1 MKLNRVSTQLA
12 LLAALSLSAAPL
24 HAQTGS
30 TSLAGNYLPSVL
42 ATSPAHRD
50 SLMEMLKGQPGL
62 PFWVRA
68 LVRQPR
74 YVALASEEVAVK
86 DKRMQLFRAC
96 EPRICETSW
105 IRVLYSEDGKRALLY
120 VSDAKLGIKIFGDP
134 TPEELTFLT
143 RS

>member
-1 MKLNRVSTQLA
+1 VKK
-12 LLAALSLSAAPL
+12 LSLSFTALLLLGSSYL
-24 HAQTGS
+24 HAQTAS
-30 TSLAGNYLPSVL
+30 PSLAGNFLPSVL
-42 ATSPAHRD
+42 ATSPVHRD
-50 SLMEMLKGQPGL
+50 SLMDMIKGKPGL

-74 YVALASEEVAVK
+74 YVALASEEVQVK

-96 EPRICETSW
+96 EPKTCEASW

-120 VSDAKLGIKIFGDP
+120 ISDDKLGIKIFGDP

-143 RS
+143 R

>member
-1 MKLNRVSTQLA
+1 MRRYLFITGLLVA
-12 LLAALSLSAAPL
+12 LGALAAE
-24 HAQTGS
+24 AQTAS
-30 TSLAGNYLPSVL
+30 PSLAGNYLPSVL

-50 SLMEMLKGQPGL
+50 SLMEMIKGQPGL

-74 YVALASEEVAVK
+74 YVALASEEVSVK
-86 DKRMQLFRAC
+86 EKRMQLFRAC
-96 EPRICETSW
+96 EPRTCEASF

-134 TPEELTFLT
+134 TPEELAFLT

>member
-1 MKLNRVSTQLA
+1 MKKVILVF
-12 LLAALSLSAAPL
+12 AALFVFGSSPL
-24 HAQTGS
+24 YAQTAS
-30 TSLAGNYLPSVL
+30 PSLAGNYLPSVL

-50 SLMEMLKGQPGL
+50 SLMEMIKGKPGL

-74 YVALASEEVAVK
+74 YVALASEEVKVK

-96 EPRICETSW
+96 EPRTCEASF

-134 TPEELTFLT
+134 TPEELSFLA
-143 RS
+143 R

>member
-1 MKLNRVSTQLA
+1 MRRVLTLLAVLA
-12 LLAALSLSAAPL
+12 LSVSPL
-24 HAQTGS
+24 HAQTAS

-50 SLMEMLKGQPGL
+50 SLMEMIKGKPGL

-74 YVALASEEVAVK
+74 YVALASEEVTVK

-96 EPRICETSW
+96 EPYKCEKSF
-105 IRVLYSEDGKRALLY
+105 IRVLFSEDGKRALLY
-120 VSDAKLGIKIFGDP
+120 ISDATLGIKIFGDP
-134 TPEELTFLT
+134 TPEELSFLA
-143 RS
+143 R

>member
-1 MKLNRVSTQLA
+1 MSRIVWLFA
-12 LLAALSLSAAPL
+12 LLCQSLAPL
-24 HAQTGS
+24 YAQTAS
-30 TSLAGNYLPSVL
+30 PSLAGNYLPSVL

-50 SLMEMLKGQPGL
+50 SLMEMIKGQPGL

-96 EPRICETSW
+96 EPRTCEASF

-134 TPEELTFLT
+134 APEELAFLT

>member
-1 MKLNRVSTQLA
+1 MSRFICLFTVLC
-12 LLAALSLSAAPL
+12 LSAAPV
-24 HAQTGS
+24 HAQTAS
-30 TSLAGNYLPSVL
+30 PSLAGNYLPSVL

-50 SLMEMLKGQPGL
+50 SLMEMIKGKPGL

-74 YVALASEEVAVK
+74 YVALASEEVKVK
-86 DKRMQLFRAC
+86 GKRMQLFRAC
-96 EPRICETSW
+96 EPRTCESSW

-134 TPEELTFLT
+134 TPEEIAFLT
-143 RS
+143 R

>member
-1 MKLNRVSTQLA
+1 MRRYLFITGLLVA
-12 LLAALSLSAAPL
+12 LGALAAE
-24 HAQTGS
+24 AQTAS
-30 TSLAGNYLPSVL
+30 PSLAGNYLPSVL

-50 SLMEMLKGQPGL
+50 SLMEMIKGQPGL

-96 EPRICETSW
+96 EPRTCEASF

-134 TPEELTFLT
+134 APEELAFLT

>member
-1 MKLNRVSTQLA
+1 MREL
-12 LLAALSLSAAPL
+12 LLAIGILSGLSTALV
-24 HAQTGS
+24 HAQTAS
-30 TSLAGNYLPSVL
+30 PSLAGNYLPSVL
-42 ATSPAHRD
+42 ATSPAHHD
-50 SLMEMLKGQPGL
+50 SLMEMIKGKPGL

-74 YVALASEEVAVK
+74 YVALASEEVKVK

-96 EPRICETSW
+96 EPRTCESSW

-134 TPEELTFLT
+134 TPEELAFLT
-143 RS
+143 R

>member
-1 MKLNRVSTQLA
+1 MKRYLIALG
-12 LLAALSLSAAPL
+12 LLAAVSAAPL
-24 HAQTGS
+24 HAQTAS
-30 TSLAGNYLPSVL
+30 PSLAGNYLPSVL

-96 EPRICETSW
+96 EPRTCETSW

-120 VSDAKLGIKIFGDP
+120 VSDAKLGIKLFGDP

>member
-1 MKLNRVSTQLA
+1 MKLNRFSTQLA
-12 LLAALSLSAAPL
+12 LLAVLLLSAAPL
-24 HAQTGS
+24 HAQTAS

-42 ATSPAHRD
+42 AASPAHRD
-50 SLMEMLKGQPGL
+50 SLMEMIKGQPGL

-96 EPRICETSW
+96 EPRTCETSW

-134 TPEELTFLT
+134 TPEELTFLA
-143 RS
+143 RP

>member
-1 MKLNRVSTQLA
+1 MKKILGIS
-12 LLAALSLSAAPL
+12 LLFAFSLHSVAAI
-24 HAQTGS
+24 AQTAS

-50 SLMEMLKGQPGL
+50 SLMEMLKGKPGL

-86 DKRMQLFRAC
+86 DRRMQLFRAC
-96 EPRICETSW
+96 EPRTCETSW

-143 RS
+143 R

>member
-1 MKLNRVSTQLA
+1 MKLNRFSIQLA
-12 LLAALSLSAAPL
+12 LLAVLLLSAAPL
-24 HAQTGS
+24 HAQTAS

-42 ATSPAHRD
+42 AASPAHRD
-50 SLMEMLKGQPGL
+50 SLMEMIKGQPGL

-96 EPRICETSW
+96 EPRTCESSW

-134 TPEELTFLT
+134 TPEELTFLA
-143 RS
+143 RP

>member
-1 MKLNRVSTQLA
+1 MRRVTA
-12 LLAALSLSAAPL
+12 LLTVLILSAAPL
-24 HAQTGS
+24 HAQTAS

-50 SLMEMLKGQPGL
+50 SLMEMLKGKPGL

-86 DKRMQLFRAC
+86 DRRMQLFRAC
-96 EPRICETSW
+96 EPRTCETSW

-120 VSDAKLGIKIFGDP
+120 ISDAKLGIKIFGDP
-134 TPEELTFLT
+134 TPEELSFLA
-143 RS
+143 R

>member
-1 MKLNRVSTQLA
+1 MRKR
-12 LLAALSLSAAPL
+12 LLTIAAALTLSAVPL
-24 HAQTGS
+24 HAQTAS
-30 TSLAGNYLPSVL
+30 TSLAGNYLPNVL
-42 ATSPAHRD
+42 ASSPTHRD
-50 SLMEMLKGQPGL
+50 SLMEMIKGQPGL

-74 YVALASEEVAVK
+74 YVALASEEVSVK

-96 EPRICETSW
+96 EPRTCETSW

-134 TPEELTFLT
+134 TPEELAFLT

>member
-1 MKLNRVSTQLA
+1 MKKLIVAFAA
-12 LLAALSLSAAPL
+12 LLVLGSLPL
-24 HAQTGS
+24 HAQTAS
-30 TSLAGNYLPSVL
+30 ASLAGNYLPSVL

-96 EPRICETSW
+96 EPRTCETSW

>member
-1 MKLNRVSTQLA
+1 MRRYLFITGLLVA
-12 LLAALSLSAAPL
+12 LGALAAE
-24 HAQTGS
+24 AQTAS
-30 TSLAGNYLPSVL
+30 PSLAGNYLPSVL
-42 ATSPAHRD
+42 ATSPTHRD
-50 SLMEMLKGQPGL
+50 SLMEMIKGQPGL

-86 DKRMQLFRAC
+86 DERMQLFRAC
-96 EPRICETSW
+96 EPRTCEASF

-134 TPEELTFLT
+134 TPEELAFLT

>member
-1 MKLNRVSTQLA
+1 MRNLILA
-12 LLAALSLSAAPL
+12 IGVLSGLSAAPV
-24 HAQTGS
+24 HAQTAS
-30 TSLAGNYLPSVL
+30 PSLAGNYLPSVL

-50 SLMEMLKGQPGL
+50 SLMEMIKGKPGL

-74 YVALASEEVAVK
+74 YVALASEEVKVK

-96 EPRICETSW
+96 EPRTCESSW

-134 TPEELTFLT
+134 TPEELAFLT
-143 RS
+143 R